1 MYSLRT
7 CNHGDLE
14 RLRLHRTPCL
24 HFLDAGA
31 MLNGGEK
38 RLSARTERLDDIQ
51 LLLLLLAPR
60 ARIIYSDMPIASYL
74 PRHHL
79 TLPILT
85 RDSAGSKTA

>member
-1 MYSLRT
+1 MYSPRT

-38 RLSARTERLDDIQ
+38 RLSARTERLDNVTT
-51 LLLLLLAPR
+51 
-60 ARIIYSDMPIASYL
+60 IASIASSSTCA
-74 PRHHL
+74 HHL
-79 TLPILT
+79 QRHAYSFLST
-85 RDSAGSKTA
+85 